1 MNELEYWKQ
10 QHARGRLSRREFLG
24 RAAALGASAALM
36 SSLVGQ
42 VEAFAAETPVKGGTL
57 KLGLGGGSTTDSL
70 DPGSWTDSVMIDVA
84 FGLYNGLVENSA
96 DNKPVPEL
104 AESFE
109 AKPGAVEWIF
119 NLRKGV
125 QFHNGKTFD
134 ADDAIYSLNLH
145 RGEKTKSGAAGP
157 MKAIKDV
164 TKLGP
169 NQIQITLDSADA
181 DFPYVLTDYHVMMV
195 PNGYTDWAKPV
206 GTGSMTLESYEP
218 GVRIFLKKQANYWKA
233 GHGNL
238 DGAQFTVIN
247 DSAARM
253 NALISGQV
261 HTINRVDPKT
271 VTLLQKAKG
280 LEIVRAPGGWF
291 PIISCMVDKAPFDN
305 IEMRRALK
313 YSIDRAQILKTL
325 FSGYGT
331 LGNDHPIPKGDPF
344 HDGGLAQIGYDPDKA
359 KFHFKK
365 ADISSY
371 SILCQASDAAFSGAV
386 DMATLFQ
393 ASAAKC
399 GIKIDVKKEPADGF
413 FDNVWL
419 KAPCCT
425 SYWGGRPA
433 ATQMLGVA
441 FQSGAPWN
449 ETHWKDPKF
458 DKLLADAKAELDE
471 KKRRE
476 YIYAMQKQLSEDG
489 GALIPVFRDWL
500 DAQSNKVGGHTPHS
514 GFDMDNGRI
523 VDKAWMKA

>member
-1 MNELEYWKQ
+1 MSELDYWKQ
-10 QHARGRLSRREFLG
+10 QHVRGRISRREFLG

-36 SSLVGQ
+36 STMIGQ
-42 VEAFAAETPVKGGTL
+42 IEALAAETPVKGGTL
-57 KLGLGGGSTTDSL
+57 RLGLGGGSTTDSL
-70 DPGSWTDSVMIDVA
+70 DPGSWTDSVMIDVSY
-84 FGLYNGLVENSA
+84 GLFNALVENGP
-96 DNKPVPEL
+96 DNKPIPEL

-125 QFHNGKTFD
+125 QFTNGKTFD

-145 RGEKTKSGAAGP
+145 RGPTTKSGAAGP
-157 MKAIKDV
+157 MKPIKDIA
-164 TKLGP
+164 KLGP
-169 NQIQITLDSADA
+169 NQIQITLESADA
-181 DFPYVLTDYHVMMV
+181 DFPYVLTDYHVAMV

-206 GTGSMTLESYEP
+206 GTGGYTLESFEP
-218 GVRIFLKKQANYWKA
+218 GVRVFLKKQPNYWKV

-238 DGAQFTVIN
+238 DAAQFTVIN
-247 DSAARM
+247 DSSARM

-261 HTINRVDPKT
+261 DTINRVDPKT
-271 VTLLQKAKG
+271 IALLKRAKG
-280 LEIVRAPGGWF
+280 IEIVRAPGGWF

-305 IEMRRALK
+305 LDFRQALK
-313 YSIDRAQILKTL
+313 YALDRPQILKTL

-331 LGNDHPIPKGDPF
+331 LGNDHPIPQGDPF
-344 HDGGLAQIGYDPDKA
+344 FDKQLTQITYDPDKA

-365 ADISSY
+365 AGVSNPSV
-371 SILCQASDAAFSGAV
+371 LCQASDAAFNGAV

-393 ASAAKC
+393 ASAGKC

-413 FDNVWL
+413 YDNVWL

-433 ATQMLGVA
+433 ATQMLSVA
-441 FQSGAPWN
+441 FASGAPWN
-449 ETHWKDPKF
+449 ETHWKNDKF
-458 DKLLADAKAELDE
+458 DKLLADAKAELNE
-471 KKRRE
+471 AKRRE

-500 DAQSNKVGGHTPHS
+500 DAQSSKVGGHTPHN

-523 VDKAWMKA
+523 VDKAWIKA